1 MAIIIKYG
9 ADNPI
14 SFLNLCANM
23 RMNLKN
29 GYVVNVTNMTGCDA
43 IFAALS
49 FRDRFQHF
57 LECMQSFRTH
67 ESTKIKGV

>member
-14 SFLNLCANM
+14 SFLN
-23 RMNLKN
+23 
-29 GYVVNVTNMTGCDA
+29 VVNVTNMTGCDA

-57 LECMQSFRTH
+57 LERMQSFL
-67 ESTKIKGV
+67 ELMKVPKLKGFDPQNFLDA